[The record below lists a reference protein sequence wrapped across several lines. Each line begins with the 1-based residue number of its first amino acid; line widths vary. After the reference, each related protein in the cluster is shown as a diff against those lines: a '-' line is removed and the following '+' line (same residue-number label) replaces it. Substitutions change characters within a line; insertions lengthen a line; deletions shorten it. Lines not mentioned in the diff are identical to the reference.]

1 MSEVRQP
8 LPPRQ
13 RKFKLGTT
21 GFMLAIHIGAV
32 AALLPMYR
40 SWQGLVVL
48 AVLYWMTVLGVTLGP
63 GTSRAL
69 ADEILGRGVP
79 PRLLPFSP
87 TRFARRVKPM
97 PALTPSGVHA

>member
-1 MSEVRQP
+1 M
-8 LPPRQ
+8 
-13 RKFKLGTT
+13 
-21 GFMLAIHIGAV
+21 
-32 AALLPMYR
+32 
-40 SWQGLVVL
+40 
-48 AVLYWMTVLGVTLGP
+48 LGVTLGP

-87 TRFARRVKPM
+87 TRFARRIKPM